1 MLLLLSLML
10 LLLLVVVV
18 VAVVVCNSTWVDE
31 IAWRR
36 VCREEARR
44 DSPHDTRHRR

>member
-1 MLLLLSLML
+1 MLLLLSLM

-44 DSPHDTRHRR
+44 DSPHDTL